1 MCAFHL
7 GSIGM
12 SFYENLQVE
21 YSSLLHMVISGL
33 QYQCAEDVFIVTVND
48 VGAKLRQFYC
58 IINPQSFLAFK
69 ELTNRVTFRS
79 YKRHSSLACLL
90 NCSRRQ
96 GSIRQE
102 S

>member
-33 QYQCAEDVFIVTVND
+33 QYQCAVDVFIVTVND
-48 VGAKLRQFYC
+48 VGAKL
-58 IINPQSFLAFK
+58 
-69 ELTNRVTFRS
+69 
-79 YKRHSSLACLL
+79 
-90 NCSRRQ
+90 
-96 GSIRQE
+96 
-102 S
+102 